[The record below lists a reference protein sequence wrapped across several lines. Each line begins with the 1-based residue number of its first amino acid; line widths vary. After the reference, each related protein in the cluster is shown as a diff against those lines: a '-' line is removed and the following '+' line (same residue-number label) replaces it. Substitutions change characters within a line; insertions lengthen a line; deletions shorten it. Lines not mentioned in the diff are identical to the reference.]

1 MRGDTLLA
9 VSLTSPLKLPCGA
22 ILTNRMAK
30 AAITEGLADPRGWP
44 TEELEGIYDDW
55 GRGNFGLQITGN
67 IIVNGDHLERP
78 GNVVIDGRDDPEF
91 RARLRSWSRV
101 GTQKGS
107 HLWAQLSH
115 SGRQT
120 PKFVNPRPLSSS
132 QVKLIM
138 PMGLFGT
145 PKAMSPLEIEEV
157 VWSFANAAGVCQRTG
172 FTGVQIHAAHG
183 YLLSAFLSPQSNTR
197 DDAWGGS
204 LENRSRL
211 LLSIV
216 RAVRAEVGR
225 DFPVCVKLNSA
236 DFQRGGFEAAESEK
250 VALALEREGIDLLEI
265 SGGSYEKPA
274 MLGPEETGSIP
285 PGARRVA
292 RSTIEREAYFME
304 FARALRKR
312 VRIPIMLTGGLRSR
326 QGMMAALSE
335 GVDVLGVARPVCVN
349 PYAVAQLLDGSINEL
364 ENWEDRIRNSG
375 KVLGSGSPLGLVR
388 TLNNFAN
395 IYWFYAQIYRAG
407 RGEAFAD
414 KLNPMLALLEVMR
427 TERKIFGERKRMGRA
442 QARAA

>member
-1 MRGDTLLA
+1 MS
-9 VSLTSPLKLPCGA
+9 VSLSSPLRLSCGA
-22 ILTNRMAK
+22 VLINRMAK

-55 GRGNFGLQITGN
+55 GRGKFGLQITGN

-78 GNVVIDGRDDPEF
+78 GNVVIDGREEPEF
-91 RARLRSWSRV
+91 LARLKSWSR
-101 GTQKGS
+101 TATKHGS

-120 PKFVNPRPLSSS
+120 PMFVNPRPLSSS

-145 PKAMSPLEIEEV
+145 PRPMTQLDIEEV
-157 VWSFANAAGVCQRTG
+157 IWSFANAAGVCQRTG

-183 YLLSAFLSPQSNTR
+183 YLLSAFLSPQSNVR

-225 DFPVCVKLNSA
+225 DFPIGVKLNSA
-236 DFQRGGFEAAESEK
+236 DFQRGGFDAEESEQ
-250 VALALEREGIDLLEI
+250 VALALEREGVDLLEI

-274 MLGPEETGSIP
+274 MLGPQQTGS
-285 PGARRVA
+285 VA
-292 RSTIEREAYFME
+292 PATTINPRLVRRSTIEREAYFME

-312 VRIPIMLTGGLRSR
+312 VRIPIMLTGGLRTRS
-326 QGMMAALSE
+326 GMMAALAE
-335 GVDVLGVARPVCVN
+335 GVDVLGIARPVCIN
-349 PYAVAQLLDGSINEL
+349 PYAVEQLLEGKKDRL
-364 ENWEDRIRNSG
+364 ESWEDRIRNDS

-388 TLNNFAN
+388 TLNNFAS

-407 RGEAFAD
+407 KGEGFAE
-414 KLNPMLALLEVMR
+414 KLNPMMALLEVMR
-427 TERKIFGERKRMGRA
+427 TERKIFGERKRMTRS
-442 QARAA
+442 QVRAA

>member
-1 MRGDTLLA
+1 
-9 VSLTSPLKLPCGA
+9 
-22 ILTNRMAK
+22 MAK

-55 GRGNFGLQITGN
+55 GRGKFGLQITGN

-91 RARLRSWSRV
+91 LSRLKSWSRV
-101 GTQKGS
+101 ATKHGS

-120 PKFVNPRPLSSS
+120 PRFVNARPLSSS
-132 QVKLIM
+132 RVKLIM
-138 PMGLFGT
+138 PMGLFGM
-145 PKAMSPLEIEEV
+145 PKPMSQIEIEEV
-157 VWSFANAAGVCQRTG
+157 IWSFANAAGVCQRTG

-183 YLLSAFLSPQSNTR
+183 YLLSTFLSPHSNVR

-216 RAVRAEVGR
+216 RAVRREVGR
-225 DFPVCVKLNSA
+225 DFPICVKINSA
-236 DFQRGGFEAAESEK
+236 DFQRGGFDAEESEK

-292 RSTIEREAYFME
+292 RSTLEREAYFME

-312 VRIPIMLTGGLRSR
+312 IRIPIMLTGGLRTR
-326 QGMMAALSE
+326 EGMTEALAE
-335 GVDVLGVARPVCVN
+335 GVDMLGIARPICVN
-349 PYAVAQLLDGSINEL
+349 PYAVEQLLDGTVDRL
-364 ENWEDRIRNSG
+364 ENWEDKIRNSG

-407 RGEAFAD
+407 KGEAFAG
-414 KLNPMLALLEVMR
+414 KLNPMMALLEVMS
-427 TERKIFGERKRMGRA
+427 TERKIFGERKRMGRT
-442 QARAA
+442 QGRAA

>member
-1 MRGDTLLA
+1 MA
-9 VSLTSPLKLPCGA
+9 VSLISPLKLPCGA

-44 TEELEGIYDDW
+44 TEELESIYDDW
-55 GRGNFGLQITGN
+55 GRGRFGLQITGN

-78 GNVVIDGRDDPEF
+78 GNVVIDGRDEPEF
-91 RARLRSWSRV
+91 IDRLRSWTKTATRE
-101 GTQKGS
+101 GS

-132 QVKLIM
+132 PVKLVM

-157 VWSFANAAGVCQRTG
+157 IWSFATAAGTCQRTG

-183 YLLSAFLSPQSNTR
+183 YLLSTFLSPQSNVR

-211 LLSIV
+211 LLSVV
-216 RAVRAEVGR
+216 RAVRREVGR
-225 DFPVCVKLNSA
+225 DFPICVKLNSA
-236 DFQRGGFEAAESEK
+236 DFQRGGFDAAESEQ
-250 VALALEREGIDLLEI
+250 VALLLEREGVDLLEI

-274 MLGPEETGSIP
+274 MLGPEETGSVAP
-285 PGARRVA
+285 SAARPIR
-292 RSTIEREAYFME
+292 RSTLEREAYFLE
-304 FARALRKR
+304 FARALRGR
-312 VRIPIMLTGGLRSR
+312 VKMPIMLTGGLRSR
-326 QGMMAALSE
+326 KGMTAALAE
-335 GVDVLGVARPVCVN
+335 GIDVLGIARPICVN
-349 PYAVAQLLDGSINEL
+349 PYAVAQLIEGTTDRLDS
-364 ENWEDRIRNSG
+364 WEDKIRNAG

-407 RGEAFAD
+407 KGEAFAD
-414 KLNPMLALLEVMR
+414 KLSPMMALLEVMS
-427 TERKIFGERKRMGRA
+427 TERKIFGQRKRLGRIRP
-442 QARAA
+442 RAA

>member
-1 MRGDTLLA
+1 MSVTL
-9 VSLTSPLKLPCGA
+9 SSPLKLPYGA
-22 ILTNRMAK
+22 ILTNRLAK

-55 GRGNFGLQITGN
+55 GRGRFGLQITGN

-78 GNVVIDGRDDPEF
+78 GNVVIDGRDDPDF
-91 RARLRSWSRV
+91 SARLRSWSR
-101 GTQKGS
+101 TATRHGS

-120 PKFVNPRPLSSS
+120 PKFVNAKPLSSS
-132 QVKLIM
+132 RVKLIM

-145 PKAMSPLEIEEV
+145 PKAMSEIEIEEV
-157 VWSFANAAGVCQRTG
+157 IWSFANAAGVCQRSG

-183 YLLSAFLSPQSNTR
+183 YLLSAFLSPQSNVR

-216 RAVRAEVGR
+216 RAVRREVGR
-225 DFPVCVKLNSA
+225 DFPICVKINSA
-236 DFQRGGFEAAESEK
+236 DFQRGGFDAEESEQ

-274 MLGPEETGSIP
+274 MLGPEETGSVAP
-285 PGARRVA
+285 PATINPRLVR
-292 RSTIEREAYFME
+292 RSTVEREAYFME

-312 VRIPIMLTGGLRSR
+312 IGIPIMLTGGLRTR
-326 QGMMAALSE
+326 KGMTAALAE
-335 GVDVLGVARPVCVN
+335 GVDVLGIARPVCVN
-349 PYAVAQLLDGSINEL
+349 PYAVEQLLAGTIDRL

-388 TLNNFAN
+388 ILNNFAN

-407 RGEAFAD
+407 KGEAFAD
-414 KLNPMLALLEVMR
+414 NLNPMMALLEVMR
-427 TERKIFGERKRMGRA
+427 TERKIFGERKRMGRN
-442 QARAA
+442 QTRAA